1 MYNLRQNV
9 DIVNSLSMKAGD
21 GMEMVNLDN
30 NIITLYG
37 GMYPITAKDK
47 VSITLY
53 DLHDGSNVSIV
64 EIIKSKPKD
73 LMIKCFLPY
82 RIIAGTIR

>member
-1 MYNLRQNV
+1 
-9 DIVNSLSMKAGD
+9 
-21 GMEMVNLDN
+21 MEMVNLDN

-53 DLHDGSNVSIV
+53 DLHDGSNLSIV

-73 LMIKCFLPY
+73 LMIKCLLRY
-82 RIIAGTIR
+82 RSLSE